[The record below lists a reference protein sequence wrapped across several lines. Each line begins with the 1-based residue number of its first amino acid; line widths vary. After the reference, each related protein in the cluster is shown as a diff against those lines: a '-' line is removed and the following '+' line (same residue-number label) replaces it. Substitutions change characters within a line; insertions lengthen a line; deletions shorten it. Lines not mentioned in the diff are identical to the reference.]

1 MTTTTS
7 FISNSRGTVA
17 GIARPNRTQKRQQWL
32 KAGHMYQGIW

>member
-7 FISNSRGTVA
+7 FNSNSRGTAA
-17 GIARPNRTQKRQQWL
+17 GIARPSRTQKPQQCL